1 MQEQHNKGIDPRPF
15 YTEVWREANI
25 KAKTTYYQI

>member
-15 YTEVWREANI
+15 YAEVWREANI
-25 KAKTTYYQI
+25 KTNQQQRL